1 MGCSSTK
8 LYLMFPVKMK
18 NRTGLLPYSGR
29 TECRDGWKGSGW
41 EARKTVKMMNKAE
54 VESPE

>member
-1 MGCSSTK
+1 
-8 LYLMFPVKMK
+8 MFPVKMK

-29 TECRDGWKGSGW
+29 AESRDGWKGSGW
-41 EARKTVKMMNKAE
+41 EAGKTVKMMNKAE

>member
-1 MGCSSTK
+1 
-8 LYLMFPVKMK
+8 MFPVKMK

-29 TECRDGWKGSGW
+29 AECRDEWKGSGW